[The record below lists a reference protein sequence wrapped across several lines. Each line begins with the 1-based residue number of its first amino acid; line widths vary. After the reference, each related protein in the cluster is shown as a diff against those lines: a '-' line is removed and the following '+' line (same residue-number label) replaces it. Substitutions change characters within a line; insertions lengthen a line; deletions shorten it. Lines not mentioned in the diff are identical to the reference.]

1 MILLIFIQLSLFFI
15 MTAVGLWLDQLFNGT
30 FGPKA
35 RLVGLYKAGGI
46 IAVLTVIPWLIL
58 VSHSSGNRE
67 SYSFSLR
74 VGLLFAANGGNLCW
88 FS

>member
-35 RLVGLYKAGGI
+35 RLVGLYKAGGVI
-46 IAVLTVIPWLIL
+46 VILTVIPWLIL
-58 VSHSSGNRE
+58 VSHSSRK
-67 SYSFSLR
+67 
-74 VGLLFAANGGNLCW
+74 W
-88 FS
+88 